1 MGRLKKVKFTHPDDL
16 EHYHDQNKAE
26 LFELTLSLLEKHYSK
41 HKCIKTVDILEVEVE
56 NFPQIKYVSV
66 LEKEWKI
73 CLNEIMGYSLSVE
86 NYMMSSRVRDLLDKI
101 KDEK

>member
-16 EHYHDQNKAE
+16 EQYHDQNKAE

-41 HKCIKTVDILEVEVE
+41 YKCIKTVDILEVEVE

-73 CLNEIMGYSLSVE
+73 CLNEIMGYSLNVE
-86 NYMMSSRVRDLLDKI
+86 DYIMSSRVRDLLDKI